1 LVAEIFNNDMIQ
13 SSIIS
18 KVVFISALLITC
30 FSLISVI
37 FPALIIN
44 VSSPYENNFE
54 TFELGAYS
62 IPFLIINSSII
73 GFIIFCIKK
82 PQHRL
87 HNIFNI
93 VLNFEISKKVT
104 IIVGII
110 ILSIYIGLSIPEL
123 SLNEADQW
131 GDYDT
136 LNAALE
142 IWPFGESENLYVTE
156 QKDRYVRMFLLDI
169 SYNILQ
175 NIKILPFVASILL
188 VIVTYFFTYEIS
200 KKRFAGLVSMV
211 ILLQSYTFL
220 KYDTIAVYENFW
232 VLFYVLSL
240 YVIHKKWHLSSPL
253 WYVLSIFTKAFAT
266 PYILMNIFYVYN
278 SQLSNSKKI
287 RLFLLYGIAIVISIA
302 IFSIGETIYGDLF
315 SFDFS
320 EFVMGFTTLAYQ
332 LRFDYLVLMT
342 ILPLIIGLFIVA
354 RKGIREAD
362 SFLVLILG
370 SILASPILVLF
381 TDFYVILPYRFVPL
395 IVFFAIGVGILLSK
409 RDST

>member
-1 LVAEIFNNDMIQ
+1 MTH
-13 SSIIS
+13 SSAIS
-18 KVVFISALLITC
+18 KVVFISALVIVC

-44 VSSPYENNFE
+44 VASPYENNFDS
-54 TFELGAYS
+54 FELGAYS
-62 IPFLIINSSII
+62 IPFLIINSLII

-87 HNIFNI
+87 NNIFGI
-93 VLNFEISKKVT
+93 VLNFEISKKTT

-110 ILSIYIGLSIPEL
+110 ILSIYVGLSIPEL

-131 GDYDT
+131 GDYDI
-136 LNAALE
+136 LNSALE
-142 IWPFGESENLYVTE
+142 IWPFGKSDNLYVTE
-156 QKDRYVRMFLLDI
+156 QNDRYVRMFLLDV
-169 SYNILQ
+169 SHDILQ

-188 VIVTYFFTYEIS
+188 AIVTYFFTYQIS
-200 KKRFAGLVSMV
+200 KKRFAGIISMV

-220 KYDTIAVYENFW
+220 RYDTIAVYENFW
-232 VLFYVLSL
+232 VLFYILSL
-240 YVIHKKWHLSSPL
+240 YVIHKKWYLSSPL

-278 SQLSNSKKI
+278 SQLSHSKKI
-287 RLFLLYGIAIVISIA
+287 RLFLLYGVAIGISIVI
-302 IFSIGETIYGDLF
+302 FSLGETVYGDLF
-315 SFDFS
+315 YFDFS
-320 EFVMGFTTLAYQ
+320 EFVIGFTVMAHQ
-332 LRFDYLVLMT
+332 LRFDYVVLMT
-342 ILPLIIGLFIVA
+342 IIPLLIGLFIVA

-370 SILASPILVLF
+370 SILAGPVLVLF
-381 TDFYVILPYRFVPL
+381 TDFYVIVPYRFVPL

-409 RDST
+409 KETM

>member
-1 LVAEIFNNDMIQ
+1 MIH
-13 SSIIS
+13 SSTIS
-18 KVVFISALLITC
+18 KVVFISTLVIVC

-44 VSSPYENNFE
+44 VASPYENNFDS
-54 TFELGAYS
+54 FELGAYS
-62 IPFLIINSSII
+62 TPFLIINSSII

-87 HNIFNI
+87 NNIFKI
-93 VLNFEISKKVT
+93 VLNFEISKKIT
-104 IIVGII
+104 IISGII

-123 SLNEADQW
+123 SLNEIDQW
-131 GDYDT
+131 GDYEI
-136 LNAALE
+136 LNSALE
-142 IWPFGESENLYVTE
+142 IWPFGESENLFVQE
-156 QKDRYVRMFLLDI
+156 QNDRYVRMFLLDV
-169 SYNILQ
+169 SHDILQ

-188 VIVTYFFTYEIS
+188 VIVTYFFTYQIS
-200 KKRFAGLVSMV
+200 QKRFAGLVSMV
-211 ILLQSYTFL
+211 ILLQSYTFFT
-220 KYDTIAVYENFW
+220 YDTIAVYENFW
-232 VLFYVLSL
+232 VLFYIISL
-240 YVIHKKWHLSSPL
+240 YIIHKKWYLSSPI

-287 RLFLLYGIAIVISIA
+287 RLFIFYGIAIGISIL
-302 IFSIGETIYGDLF
+302 IFSLGETVYGDLF
-315 SFDFS
+315 HYDFS
-320 EFVMGFTTLAYQ
+320 EFVMGFTVMANQ

-342 ILPLIIGLFIVA
+342 IIPLVIGLFILA

-370 SILASPILVLF
+370 SILAGPILVLF

-395 IVFFAIGVGILLSK
+395 IVFFAIGVGILFSK
-409 RDST
+409 KETM

>member
-1 LVAEIFNNDMIQ
+1 MTH
-13 SSIIS
+13 SSAIS
-18 KVVFISALLITC
+18 KVVFLSALVIVC

-44 VSSPYENNFE
+44 VASPYENNFDS
-54 TFELGAYS
+54 FELGAYS

-87 HNIFNI
+87 NNIFNI
-93 VLNFEISKKVT
+93 ILNFEVSKKVT

-142 IWPFGESENLYVTE
+142 IWPFGESDNLYVTE
-156 QKDRYVRMFLLDI
+156 QNDRYVRMFLLDI
-169 SYNILQ
+169 SYDILQ

-188 VIVTYFFTYEIS
+188 VIVTYFFTYQIS

-240 YVIHKKWHLSSPL
+240 YSIHKKWYLSSPL

-302 IFSIGETIYGDLF
+302 IFSIGETIYGDLL

-342 ILPLIIGLFIVA
+342 ILPLLIGLFIAA
-354 RKGIREAD
+354 RKGIKVAD

-370 SILASPILVLF
+370 SMLAGPLLVLF

>member
-1 LVAEIFNNDMIQ
+1 MTHN
-13 SSIIS
+13 STIS
-18 KVVFISALLITC
+18 KVVFISALAIVC

-44 VSSPYENNFE
+44 VTSPYENNFDS
-54 TFELGAYS
+54 FELGAYS

-82 PQHRL
+82 PQQRL
-87 HNIFNI
+87 HNIFNT
-93 VLNFEISKKVT
+93 VLNFEISKKIT

-110 ILSIYIGLSIPEL
+110 ILGIYTGLTVPEL

-131 GDYDT
+131 GDYET
-136 LNAALE
+136 LEAALQ
-142 IWPFGESENLYVTE
+142 IWPLGESENLYVTE
-156 QKDRYVRMFLLDI
+156 QNDRYVRMFLLDI
-169 SYNILQ
+169 SHDILQ

-188 VIVTYFFTYEIS
+188 AIVTFFFTYQIS
-200 KKRFAGLVSMV
+200 QKRFAGIVSMV

-220 KYDTIAVYENFW
+220 RYDTIAVYENFW
-232 VLFYVLSL
+232 VLFYVISL
-240 YVIHKKWHLSSPL
+240 YAIHKKWYLSSPL

-287 RLFLLYGIAIVISIA
+287 RLFLLYGVAIGVSVA
-302 IFSIGETIYGDLF
+302 IFSLGETIYGDLF

-320 EFVMGFTTLAYQ
+320 EFVIGFTAMAYQ

-342 ILPLIIGLFIVA
+342 ILPLLIGLFIVA

-381 TDFYVILPYRFVPL
+381 TDFYVILPYRFIPL

-409 RDST
+409 RDSM

>member
-1 LVAEIFNNDMIQ
+1 MTHN
-13 SSIIS
+13 STIS
-18 KVVFISALLITC
+18 KVVFISALAIVC

-44 VSSPYENNFE
+44 VASPYENNFE

-62 IPFLIINSSII
+62 IPLLIINSSII

-82 PQHRL
+82 PQQRL
-87 HNIFNI
+87 YNVFNI

-136 LNAALE
+136 LNSALE
-142 IWPFGESENLYVTE
+142 IWPFGKSDNLYVTE
-156 QKDRYVRMFLLDI
+156 QNDRYVRMFLLDV
-169 SYNILQ
+169 SYDILQ

-188 VIVTYFFTYEIS
+188 AIVTYFFTYQIS

-232 VLFYVLSL
+232 VLFYVTSL
-240 YVIHKKWHLSSPL
+240 YVIHKKWYLSSPL
-253 WYVLSIFTKAFAT
+253 WYVLSIFTKAFAM
-266 PYILMNIFYVYN
+266 PFILMNVFYVYN
-278 SQLSNSKKI
+278 SQLSNTKKI
-287 RLFLLYGIAIVISIA
+287 RLFLLYGAAVGVSIVI
-302 IFSIGETIYGDLF
+302 FSLGETIYGDLF
-315 SFDFS
+315 HFDFS
-320 EFVMGFTTLAYQ
+320 EFVMGFTVMAYQ
-332 LRFDYLVLMT
+332 LRFDYIVLMT
-342 ILPLIIGLFIVA
+342 ILPLVIGLFIVA

-362 SFLVLILG
+362 SFIVLILG
-370 SILASPILVLF
+370 SILAGPALVLL